1 MFQADIGG
9 PVVINTAQTIS
20 EWFMPPIWTQVGI
33 NSYTQGNF
41 LKFKAI

>member
-9 PVVINTAQTIS
+9 PVVINTAPAGWI
-20 EWFMPPIWTQVGI
+20 PVWTQVGI